1 METTWITT
9 QCSGVEI
16 WRFAKVKDL
25 VLNRTLVLYRWLP
38 FVLYFPIIVYS
49 SLCFGTIGTVGSVSN
64 TKLLGSSLHIDL
76 ENGRSL
82 CEHAGWQTEDGYK
95 FLDVWKTGQTLHGW
109 SSNPVWWFSSEIIV
123 HLDQIFHCPVWFLEG
138 TKKLVSFFF
147 LNKWD
152 FTSSKQW
159 DMRDVKNI
167 WFSIT
172 RYDL

>member
-1 METTWITT
+1 
-9 QCSGVEI
+9 
-16 WRFAKVKDL
+16 
-25 VLNRTLVLYRWLP
+25 
-38 FVLYFPIIVYS
+38 
-49 SLCFGTIGTVGSVSN
+49 
-64 TKLLGSSLHIDL
+64 
-76 ENGRSL
+76 
-82 CEHAGWQTEDGYK
+82 
-95 FLDVWKTGQTLHGW
+95 
-109 SSNPVWWFSSEIIV
+109 
-123 HLDQIFHCPVWFLEG
+123 LEG

>member
-1 METTWITT
+1 
-9 QCSGVEI
+9 
-16 WRFAKVKDL
+16 VKDL

-95 FLDVWKTGQTLHGW
+95 FLDVFSRRVKPYMPGHQTQ
-109 SSNPVWWFSSEIIV
+109 F
-123 HLDQIFHCPVWFLEG
+123 D
-138 TKKLVSFFF
+138 
-147 LNKWD
+147 D
-152 FTSSKQW
+152 FPLKSLS
-159 DMRDVKNI
+159 M
-167 WFSIT
+167 
-172 RYDL
+172 